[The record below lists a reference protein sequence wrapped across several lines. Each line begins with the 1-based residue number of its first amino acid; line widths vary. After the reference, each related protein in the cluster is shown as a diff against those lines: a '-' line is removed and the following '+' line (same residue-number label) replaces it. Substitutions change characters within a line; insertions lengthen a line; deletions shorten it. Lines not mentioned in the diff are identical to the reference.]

1 MPSLAHRNPQKPQV
15 VVIGAGFAGLT
26 AAKRLRGADVE
37 ITIVDRQNHHLFQ
50 PLLYQVATA
59 ALSPGDI
66 AFPIRAVFERD
77 KNVRTLL
84 AEAREIDLDG
94 KRVLLDEGELVYD
107 YLIVATGARH
117 SYFGRDEWADHAPGL
132 KSLRDA
138 LAIRRKIFLAF
149 ERAEREEDPKKREA
163 LLTFVVIG
171 GGPTGVELGGA
182 IAEIARQVLVEDF
195 RAIDPSDARVIL
207 VEAGP
212 RVLAAYD
219 EELSA
224 KAEQSLRSLGCWV
237 WINKMVTDIG
247 ADYVQLGEQR
257 LDSCTVL
264 WAAGVQASRLGK
276 MLDPDADRA
285 GRVHVAEDL
294 SLPGRPEVSV
304 CGDLSLFAY
313 GRDRPVPG
321 VAPAAMQQGQHAAKN
336 ILRALEDRPP
346 QPFRYNDKGMLATI
360 GRAAAVAQIGK
371 LRLSGLIAWLAWL
384 FIHVLFLIGFR
395 NRAAVIFN
403 WAWAYVKSRR
413 AARLIYDP

>member
-149 ERAEREEDPKKREA
+149 ERAEREEDPKRREA

-336 ILRALEDRPP
+336 ILRALEGRPP

>member
-37 ITIVDRQNHHLFQ
+37 ITIVDRRNHHLFQ

-66 AFPIRAVFERD
+66 AFPIRAVFARN

-84 AEAREIDLDG
+84 AEANGFDLDN
-94 KRVLLDEGELVYD
+94 KRVLLDEGELGYD

-117 SYFGRDEWADHAPGL
+117 SYFGRDEWAARAPGL
-132 KSLRDA
+132 KSLQDA
-138 LAIRRKIFLAF
+138 LAIRRRIFLAF

-163 LLTFVVIG
+163 LLTFIVIG

-182 IAEIARQVLVEDF
+182 IAEIARQVLIEDF

-212 RVLAAYD
+212 RVLAAFD

-224 KAEQSLRSLGCWV
+224 KAAQSLRNLGCWV
-237 WINKMVTDIG
+237 WTGKMVTEVG
-247 ADYVQLGEQR
+247 ADFVQLGEQR
-257 LDSCTVL
+257 VEACTVL

-276 MLDPDADRA
+276 LLDPDADRA

-294 SLPGRPEVSV
+294 SLPGRPEVFA
-304 CGDLSLFAY
+304 CGDLSLFAH
-313 GRDRPVPG
+313 GLDRPVPG
-321 VAPAAMQQGQHAAKN
+321 VAPAAMQQGEHAANN
-336 ILRALEDRPP
+336 ILRALNNQPP
-346 QPFRYNDKGMLATI
+346 EPFRYNDKGILATI

-371 LRLSGLIAWLAWL
+371 LKLSGLIAWLAWL

>member
-1 MPSLAHRNPQKPQV
+1 MPTLARRDPDKPHV
-15 VVIGAGFAGLT
+15 VVVGAGFAGLT
-26 AAKRLRGADVE
+26 AVKRLRKADVE
-37 ITIVDRQNHHLFQ
+37 IMIVDRQNHHLFQ

-66 AFPIRAVFERD
+66 AYPIRAVFERD

-94 KRVLLDEGELVYD
+94 RRVVLDEGELTYD

-117 SYFGRDEWADHAPGL
+117 SYFGRDDWAEQAPGL
-132 KSLRDA
+132 KSLQDA

-149 ERAEREEDPKKREA
+149 EKAERETDPKKREA
-163 LLTFVVIG
+163 LLTFVVVG

-195 RAIDPSDARVIL
+195 RAIDPADARVIL

-212 RVLAAYD
+212 RILSAYD

-224 KAEQSLRSLGCWV
+224 KAEASLKKLGCWV
-237 WINKMVTDIG
+237 WTNRMVTDLG
-247 ADYVQLGEQR
+247 SDFVELGEQR
-257 LDSCTVL
+257 LEASTVL

-276 MLDPDADRA
+276 QLDAGADRA
-285 GRVHVAEDL
+285 GRVHVEEDL
-294 SLPGRPEVSV
+294 TIEGRPEVFV
-304 CGDLSLFAY
+304 CGDLALFAH
-313 GRDRPVPG
+313 GLERPVPG
-321 VAPAAMQQGQHAAKN
+321 VAPAAMQQGEHAAEN
-336 ILRALEDRPP
+336 ILRSIEKRPLEA
-346 QPFRYNDKGMLATI
+346 FRYNDKGMLATI
-360 GRAAAVAQIGK
+360 GRAAAVAEIGK
-371 LRLSGLIAWLAWL
+371 LKLSGLVAWLAWL
-384 FIHVLFLIGFR
+384 LIHVLFLIGFR

-403 WAWAYVKSRR
+403 WAWAYVKSKR

>member
-1 MPSLAHRNPQKPQV
+1 MPILAHRNPRKPQV

-26 AAKRLRGADVE
+26 AVKRLRKADVE

-84 AEAREIDLDG
+84 AEAREINLDA
-94 KRVLLDEGELVYD
+94 KRVLLDEGELDYD
-107 YLIVATGARH
+107 YLLVATGARH

-149 ERAEREEDPKKREA
+149 ERAEREQDAKKREA

-182 IAEIARQVLVEDF
+182 IAEIARQVLIEDF

-212 RVLAAYD
+212 RILAAYD

-224 KAEQSLRSLGCWV
+224 KAEQSLRNLGCWV
-237 WINKMVTDIG
+237 WTNKMVTDVG
-247 ADYVQLGEQR
+247 ADYVELGEQR

-276 MLDPDADRA
+276 MLDPNADRA
-285 GRVHVAEDL
+285 GRVPVAEDL
-294 SLPGRPEVSV
+294 TLSGRSEVFV
-304 CGDLSLFAY
+304 CGDLALFAH
-313 GRDRPVPG
+313 GLDRPVPG
-321 VAPAAMQQGQHAAKN
+321 VAPAAMQQGEHAAKN
-336 ILRALEDRPP
+336 ILRALNEQPP
-346 QPFRYNDKGMLATI
+346 EPFRYNDKGMLATI

-371 LRLSGLIAWLAWL
+371 LKLSGLVAWLAWL

-395 NRAAVIFN
+395 NRVAVIFN

>member
-1 MPSLAHRNPQKPQV
+1 MPILAHRNPRKPQV

-26 AAKRLRGADVE
+26 AVKRLRKANVE

-84 AEAREIDLDG
+84 AEAREISLDG
-94 KRVLLDEGELVYD
+94 KRVLLDEGELDYD

-117 SYFGRDEWADHAPGL
+117 SYFGRDEWANHAPGL

-149 ERAEREEDPKKREA
+149 ERAEREQDPKKREA

-182 IAEIARQVLVEDF
+182 IAEIARQVLIEDF
-195 RAIDPSDARVIL
+195 RAIDPSDSRVIL

-212 RVLAAYD
+212 RILAAYD

-224 KAEQSLRSLGCWV
+224 KAERSLRNLGCWV
-237 WINKMVTDIG
+237 WTNKMVTDVG
-247 ADYVQLGEQR
+247 ADYVELGEQR

-276 MLDPDADRA
+276 MLDPNADRA

-294 SLPGRPEVSV
+294 SLPGRSEVFV
-304 CGDLSLFAY
+304 CGDLALFAH
-313 GRDRPVPG
+313 GLDRPVPG
-321 VAPAAMQQGQHAAKN
+321 VAPAAMQQGEHAAKN
-336 ILRALEDRPP
+336 ILCALHDQPSE
-346 QPFRYNDKGMLATI
+346 PFRYNDKGMLATI

-371 LRLSGLIAWLAWL
+371 LKLSGLVAWLAWL

-395 NRAAVIFN
+395 NRVAVIFN

>member
-336 ILRALEDRPP
+336 ILRALEGRPP